1 MLALCVTVWRSRLVR
16 ALGRAI
22 ASVALLSLTTSC
34 GSSRTVTRESRD
46 RVATYEARD
55 SFTAERVVVM
65 DTVNEVTTI
74 TVDRNEAGDT
84 VRVST
89 VTDRL
94 RGRSRDAIAV
104 QKTKTEVRVD
114 TIYIEKRDSVE
125 IRSRPS
131 VGGGQSGKTALHTT
145 LKWVFWIIVAVI
157 ALIIVIRIRGYP

>member
-1 MLALCVTVWRSRLVR
+1 M
-16 ALGRAI
+16 
-22 ASVALLSLTTSC
+22 
-34 GSSRTVTRESRD
+34 TRESRD

-65 DTVNEVTTI
+65 DTVKEVTTI

-104 QKTKTEVRVD
+104 QRTKTEVRVD

-131 VGGGQSGKTALHTT
+131 AGGGQSGGTALNTT
-145 LKWVFWIIVAVI
+145 LRWIFWIIVG
-157 ALIIVIRIRGYP
+157 LIGLKISPFLWRREKK